1 MNQHSI
7 SQSLLNVVLVFV
19 ESALTLVLRFDS
31 KLRQAAYPLAK
42 NTTVVCV
49 RTYLPHTQF
58 YATFTTKGILLD
70 SELPIGRQEPD
81 VVINAYS
88 TQLVSAVVSNNISQ
102 VEKLAM
108 RGASE
113 TVEQVRG
120 FLMQLGVASLIQG
133 LLKNLKRSK
142 SDSSTEK
149 KSATVTKTADMYEKR
164 VKEQQQQINALM
176 IKNRQL
182 EVAQKELESKQKVLT
197 IALVIFVLSTIVSV
211 IGWFG

>member
-1 MNQHSI
+1 MDQHSI

-19 ESALTLVLRFDS
+19 ESALTLVLRIDS

-49 RTYLPHTQF
+49 RTYLPHTQL

-70 SELPIGRQEPD
+70 SELPADRQEPD

-88 TQLVSAVVSNNISQ
+88 TQLVNAIISNNTKQ

-108 RGASE
+108 RGATD

-120 FLMQLGVASLIQG
+120 FLMQLGVASLVQG
-133 LLKNLKRSK
+133 LLKSLKRNKSSK
-142 SDSSTEK
+142 DTNDNASPVEK
-149 KSATVTKTADMYEKR
+149 TTDMYQQR
-164 VKEQQQQINALM
+164 VKEQQQQINVLT

-182 EVAQKELESKQKVLT
+182 EVAQKELESKQKVLS
-197 IALVIFVLSTIVSV
+197 IALAIFVLTTIAAV
-211 IGWFG
+211 IGWLN